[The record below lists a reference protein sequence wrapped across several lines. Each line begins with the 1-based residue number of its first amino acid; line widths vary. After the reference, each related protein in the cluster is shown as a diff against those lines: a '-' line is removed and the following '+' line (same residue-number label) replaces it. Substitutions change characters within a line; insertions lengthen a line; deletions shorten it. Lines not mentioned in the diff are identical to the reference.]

1 MIKLRDILNEIGD
14 GSSKVFDYYQ
24 SSGSGFLDMK
34 NFKLGT
40 SLGIVNYGAYIA
52 PYFINADVKGKP
64 LNVALQAVKVSP
76 KDAKEADPEVYDKYK
91 SAVAKLGL
99 DLDNPEIA
107 NNYVDL
113 YVEFNAHYPDEKMR
127 AQYDEPILSV
137 NDKTYLLRLMATI
150 KEIMLELVNKHNA
163 NVISY
168 TPLKGGNEEE
178 LETADLGRTKLYSI
192 FIKNAFPGSK
202 RIVDEDLVL
211 HLIKPVK

>member
-24 SSGSGFLDMK
+24 SSGSGIIDKK
-34 NFKLGT
+34 NFIFGT
-40 SLGIVNYGAYIA
+40 NIGVGNFGDYIT
-52 PYFINADVKGKP
+52 PYFINATVKGRP
-64 LNVALQAVKVSP
+64 LNVALQAVVVRP
-76 KDAKEADPEVYDKYK
+76 KDAEKADPEIYSKYK
-91 SAVAKLGL
+91 SAVSKLGL
-99 DLDNPEIA
+99 DLDDPEIA

-113 YVEFNAHYPDEKMR
+113 YVEFNAHYPDEKMG
-127 AQYDEPILSV
+127 DESLLSV

-150 KEIMLELVNKHNA
+150 KEIMLELVNKYNA

-168 TPLKGGNEEE
+168 TPLKGGNEKD
-178 LETADLGRTKLYSI
+178 LETIDLGRTKLYSI

-211 HLIKPVK
+211 HLIKPIK

>member
-24 SSGSGFLDMK
+24 SSGSSFLDMK
-34 NFKLGT
+34 NYKLGT
-40 SLGIVNYGAYIA
+40 NLGIMNFGDYIT
-52 PYFINADVKGKP
+52 PYFINATVKGRP
-64 LNVALQAVKVSP
+64 LNVALQAVVVRP
-76 KDAKEADPEVYDKYK
+76 KEAKKADPEIYSKYK

-107 NNYVDL
+107 DNYVDL
-113 YVEFNAHYPDEKMR
+113 YVEFNAHYPDEEMT
-127 AQYDEPILSV
+127 DEPLLSV
-137 NDKTYLLRLMATI
+137 NDKTYLFRLMATI

-168 TPLKGGNEEE
+168 TPLKGGNEEDS
-178 LETADLGRTKLYSI
+178 ETANLGRTKLYSI